1 MEKRLYELT
10 NGEIT
15 IAVSNCGAE
24 LHSVQKDGAE
34 YLWQAGV
41 PGRDEISKKSV
52 RFCDIFQFLQ
62 NYKKAVA
69 KPPLRCCI

>member
-41 PGRDEISKKSV
+41 RIDGYGRDLRGISFS
-52 RFCDIFQFLQ
+52 F
-62 NYKKAVA
+62 
-69 KPPLRCCI
+69 

>member
-24 LHSVQKDGAE
+24 LHSVQKDGA
-34 YLWQAGV
+34 
-41 PGRDEISKKSV
+41 
-52 RFCDIFQFLQ
+52 
-62 NYKKAVA
+62 
-69 KPPLRCCI
+69 